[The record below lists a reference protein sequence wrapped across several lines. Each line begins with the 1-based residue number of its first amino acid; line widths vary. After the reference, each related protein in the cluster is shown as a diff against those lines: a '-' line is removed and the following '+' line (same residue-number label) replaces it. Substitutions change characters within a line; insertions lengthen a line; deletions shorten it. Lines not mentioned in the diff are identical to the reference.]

1 MVLAKKVSRC
11 TIDPEMDQASC
22 LSPKVRKSV
31 VCPPVVIVLYQC
43 ELSRKAVAVVLV
55 HEGHLLCFTEKR
67 CDCPHGSFAWVLRP
81 VFGRDRRILKLVRL
95 PPAVVC
101 AAICNLFLVCSLGS
115 ELPFSIQILE
125 SVGPEFGSGPVLFL
139 SETQWFS
146 LLTPVVRK
154 AGNLQRV
161 LFKMYS

>member
-43 ELSRKAVAVVLV
+43 ELSRKTVAVVLV
-55 HEGHLLCFTEKR
+55 HEGHLLFFTEKR

-81 VFGRDRRILKLVRL
+81 VFGRDRCILNGEVAASGGLCRHL
-95 PPAVVC
+95 QFVC
-101 AAICNLFLVCSLGS
+101 GVF
-115 ELPFSIQILE
+115 
-125 SVGPEFGSGPVLFL
+125 
-139 SETQWFS
+139 T
-146 LLTPVVRK
+146 RK
-154 AGNLQRV
+154 
-161 LFKMYS
+161 